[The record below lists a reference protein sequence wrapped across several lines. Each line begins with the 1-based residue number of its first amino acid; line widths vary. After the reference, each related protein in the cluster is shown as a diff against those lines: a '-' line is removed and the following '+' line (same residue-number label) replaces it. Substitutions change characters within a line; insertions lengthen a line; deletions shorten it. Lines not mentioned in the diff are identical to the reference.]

1 MKESGHK
8 NTLHNSIYIKFGKKI
23 LNYGVKAKDGLEKN
37 KGALKKSKEVITK
50 ELLLGKGIWN
60 TSEVMTILSCP
71 GEWLNEY
78 LPYKQFVKPYVY
90 ILYTFLWVE
99 LWLQKVV

>member
-50 ELLLGKGIWN
+50 ELLLGKGI
-60 TSEVMTILSCP
+60 
-71 GEWLNEY
+71 
-78 LPYKQFVKPYVY
+78 
-90 ILYTFLWVE
+90 
-99 LWLQKVV
+99 